1 MNALDWFLN
10 VLVTVR
16 TEILQRFM
24 IPGLNMSWWSFA
36 VILLVVGILIS
47 VLINAV
53 RASSYSS
60 VEMSSSRS
68 KVKRQQKLKDK
79 KAKEHPQRVAGSM
92 RYMKK

>member
-53 RASSYSS
+53 RASAQSS
-60 VEMSSSRS
+60 IHERNER
-68 KVKRQQKLKDK
+68 KREAERKERWEAYRRQRNVK
-79 KAKEHPQRVAGSM
+79 G
-92 RYMKK
+92 

>member
-36 VILLVVGILIS
+36 VILLVVGVLIS

-53 RASSYSS
+53 RASAQSS
-60 VEMSSSRS
+60 IHDRNER
-68 KVKRQQKLKDK
+68 KREAQRKERRQAARQQRS
-79 KAKEHPQRVAGSM
+79 AR
-92 RYMKK
+92 

>member
-36 VILLVVGILIS
+36 VILLVVGVLIS

-53 RASSYSS
+53 RASAQSS
-60 VEMSSSRS
+60 IHERNDR
-68 KVKRQQKLKDK
+68 KREAQRKERRQAARQQRS
-79 KAKEHPQRVAGSM
+79 AR
-92 RYMKK
+92 